1 MRNFAKAPRP
11 QLTGRIFAYALVDIF
26 GLTCVA
32 LGATWFAT
40 GKGAI
45 LPNFPSSMVEA
56 VIAIVGGAAVMIWA
70 VARVLRELA
79 KQAPELQA
87 KYEAYMADHHPDHA
101 KPTPPDQ

>member
-1 MRNFAKAPRP
+1 MQNFAKAPRP
-11 QLTGRIFAYALVDIF
+11 RLTARIFAYALVDIF

-45 LPNFPSSMVEA
+45 LPNFPASMAEA
-56 VIAIVGGAAVMIWA
+56 VAAIVGGAAVMIWA

-79 KQAPELQA
+79 KQAPELQS
-87 KYEAYMADHHPDHA
+87 KYEAYMAEHHPGHGDS
-101 KPTPPDQ
+101 TPSDK